1 MQLLSAGAAE
11 TVTGSCHHLTIS
23 GQNILVDC
31 GLFQGRQEIEDL
43 NNEPFPF
50 DLTKL
55 NAVLVTHGHLDHIG
69 RLPKLVS
76 EGYNGPI
83 YATATTQKIAEIVLL
98 DAAKIQLEDYERSLR
113 KAQRGGREKKVAP
126 PLFTDKDVVQTM
138 SLFKTVEFAKPLQ
151 LGDVTVTYSPAG
163 HILGSGFISVQAN
176 EGHVIFSGDL
186 GNRES
191 GVQEDFQLPTSC
203 DAVLVETTYGNR
215 THRPLSETLE
225 EFRTVIQ
232 ASLKTGGKIL
242 IPSFALERAQNI
254 LYHLR
259 NMQKRGDLPKIPIFL
274 DSPMASKMTQ
284 LYMGS
289 KNEFLPAV
297 AAELSSGVDPF
308 EPETL
313 IYAATAEESKKINDV
328 QGQAI
333 IIAGSGM
340 MTGGRILHH
349 LKHHLWCK
357 ETSLVVVGYQS
368 EGTLGRLLID
378 GKKRV
383 KILGEE
389 ISVRAKIYTIGGF
402 SAHADQDDLL
412 RWLEPTANANVY
424 LVHGEVAV
432 MNEFGAGLA
441 KLERNAALVQRGKPY
456 DLKTPLNGYV
466 PILKDKSGQDAQSN
480 YAE

>member
-23 GQNILVDC
+23 GQNILIDC
-31 GLFQGRQEIEDL
+31 GLFQGRQETEDL
-43 NNEPFPF
+43 NYEAFPF
-50 DLTKL
+50 DLNKL
-55 NAVLVTHGHLDHIG
+55 TTVLLTHGHLDHIG
-69 RLPKLVS
+69 RLPKLVR

-98 DAAKIQLEDYERSLR
+98 DAAKIQLEDYERNLR
-113 KAQRGGREKKVAP
+113 KAQRNGREKKVMP
-126 PLFTDKDVVQTM
+126 PLFTDKDVVQTL
-138 SLFKTVEFAKPLQ
+138 SLFRTVEFARPLQ
-151 LGDVTVTYSPAG
+151 LGEVTATYSPAG
-163 HILGSGFISVQAN
+163 HILGSGFISVQSS

-186 GNRES
+186 GNTES
-191 GVQEDFQLPTSC
+191 GVQEDFQLPSSC

-225 EFRTVIQ
+225 EFRTVITS
-232 ASLKTGGKIL
+232 SLKTGGKVL

-254 LYHLR
+254 LFHLR
-259 NMQKRGDLPKIPIFL
+259 NLQKRGDLPKIPIFL

-289 KNEFLPAV
+289 TNEFLPEV
-297 AAELSSGVDPF
+297 AAELASGVDPF

-313 IYAATAEESKKINDV
+313 KYVATAEDSKKINEV

-333 IIAGSGM
+333 IVAGSGM

-349 LKHHLWCK
+349 LKHNLWRE
-357 ETSLVVVGYQS
+357 ETSLVIVGYQS
-368 EGTLGRLLID
+368 EGTLGRLLVD

-383 KILGEE
+383 KIHGEE
-389 ISVRAKIYTIGGF
+389 ISVKAKIHTIGGF

-412 RWLEPTANANVY
+412 KWLEPTGTANVY
-424 LVHGEVAV
+424 LIHGEVSV
-432 MNEFGAGLA
+432 MNEFGATLA
-441 KLERNAALVQRGKPY
+441 KAGRNAVMVERNKPY
-456 DLKTPLNGYV
+456 DLKAALTGYV
-466 PILKDKSGQDAQSN
+466 PVIEKSAGGSSKN
-480 YAE
+480 YTE

>member
-11 TVTGSCHHLTIS
+11 TVTGSCHHVTIS
-23 GQNILVDC
+23 GQNILIDC

-43 NNEPFPF
+43 NYEPFPF
-50 DLTKL
+50 ELDGLT
-55 NAVLVTHGHLDHIG
+55 AVLVTHGHLDHIG

-76 EGYNGPI
+76 EGYHGPI

-98 DAAKIQLEDYERSLR
+98 DAAKIQLEDYERALR
-113 KAQRGGREKKVAP
+113 KAQRNGREKKVTS
-126 PLFTDKDVVQTM
+126 PLFTDKDVAQTM
-138 SLFKTVEFAKPLQ
+138 SLFKTVDFTKPLQ
-151 LGDVTVTYSPAG
+151 LGEVTIMYSPAG
-163 HILGSGFISVQAN
+163 HILGSGFISVQSS
-176 EGHVIFSGDL
+176 EGQVIFSGDL
-186 GNRES
+186 GNTES

-203 DAVLVETTYGNR
+203 GAVLVETTYGNR
-215 THRPLSETLE
+215 THRPLAETLE

-232 ASLKTGGKIL
+232 ASLKTGGKVL

-259 NMQKRGDLPKIPIFL
+259 TMQKRGDLPKIPIFL

-289 KNEFLPAV
+289 KNEFLPEV
-297 AAELSSGVDPF
+297 AAELASGVDPF

-313 IYAATAEESKKINDV
+313 IYAATADESKKINDV
-328 QGQAI
+328 ESQAI

-349 LKHHLWCK
+349 LKHNLWRK

-383 KILGEE
+383 KIHGEE

-412 RWLEPTANANVY
+412 RWLEPTGSANVY
-424 LVHGEVAV
+424 MVHGEVAV
-432 MNEFGAGLA
+432 MNDFGAGLA
-441 KLERNAALVQRGKPY
+441 KLGRNAVIVERGKTY
-456 DLKTPLNGYV
+456 DLKQSLNTFV
-466 PILKDKSGQDAQSN
+466 PVMVDKNGRNTTGN
-480 YAE
+480 YTE

>member
-43 NNEPFPF
+43 NYEPFPF
-50 DLTKL
+50 ALDKL
-55 NAVLVTHGHLDHIG
+55 NAVLVTHGHLDHVG
-69 RLPKLVS
+69 RLPKLVN

-83 YATATTQKIAEIVLL
+83 YATATTQKITEIVLL
-98 DAAKIQLEDYERSLR
+98 DAAKIQLEDYERALR
-113 KAQRGGREKKVAP
+113 KAQRNGREKKITP
-126 PLFTDKDVVQTM
+126 PLFTDKDVTRTV
-138 SLFKTVEFAKPLQ
+138 SLFKTVEFDKPFQ
-151 LGDVTVTYSPAG
+151 LGEVNVRYFPAG
-163 HILGSGFISVQAN
+163 HILGSGFISVESS

-191 GVQEDFQLPTSC
+191 GVQEDFQLPTAC

-215 THRPLSETLE
+215 THRHLSETLE
-225 EFRTVIQ
+225 EFRTVIK

-254 LYHLR
+254 LFHLR
-259 NMQKRGDLPKIPIFL
+259 HMLERGDIPKIPIFL

-289 KNEFLPAV
+289 KNEFLPEV
-297 AAELSSGVDPF
+297 AAELSRGIDPF

-313 IYAATAEESKKINDV
+313 KYAATADESKKINDV
-328 QGQAI
+328 ESQAI

-349 LKHHLWCK
+349 LKHNLWRK

-383 KILGEE
+383 KIHGEE
-389 ISVRAKIYTIGGF
+389 ISVKAKIYTIGGF

-412 RWLEPTANANVY
+412 TWLEPTGTANVY
-424 LVHGEVAV
+424 LIHGEVSV
-432 MNEFGAGLA
+432 MNEFGATLA
-441 KLERNAALVQRGKPY
+441 KHGRNAVMVQRGKPY
-456 DLKTPLNGYV
+456 DLKLPLNGYV
-466 PILKDKSGQDAQSN
+466 PVIEDKSAKDSSAN
-480 YAE
+480 YTE

>member
-23 GQNILVDC
+23 GQNLLIDC

-43 NNEPFPF
+43 NHEPFPF
-50 DLTKL
+50 ELAKLTG
-55 NAVLVTHGHLDHIG
+55 VLVTHGHLDHIG

-76 EGYNGPI
+76 EGYHGPI

-98 DAAKIQLEDYERSLR
+98 DAAKIQLEDFERALR
-113 KAQRGGREKKVAP
+113 KAQRNGREKKVTP
-126 PLFTDKDVVQTM
+126 PLFTDKDVAQTM
-138 SLFKTVEFAKPLQ
+138 SLFKTVDFAKPLQ

-163 HILGSGFISVQAN
+163 HILGSGFISVQSS
-176 EGHVIFSGDL
+176 EGQVIFSGDL
-186 GNRES
+186 GNTES
-191 GVQEDFQLPTSC
+191 GVQEDFRLPNAC

-225 EFRTVIQ
+225 EFRTVIK
-232 ASLKTGGKIL
+232 ASLKTGGKVL

-254 LYHLR
+254 LFHLR
-259 NMQKRGDLPKIPIFL
+259 NMQKHGDIPKIPIYL

-289 KNEFLPAV
+289 KNEFLPEV
-297 AAELSSGVDPF
+297 AAELASGVDPF
-308 EPETL
+308 EPDTL
-313 IYAATAEESKKINDV
+313 IYAATADESKKINNIDS
-328 QGQAI
+328 QAI

-349 LKHHLWCK
+349 LKHNLWRK

-383 KILGEE
+383 KIHGEE
-389 ISVRAKIYTIGGF
+389 ISVKAKIHTIGGF

-412 RWLEPTANANVY
+412 KWLEPTGGANIY
-424 LVHGEVAV
+424 MVHGEVAV
-432 MNEFGAGLA
+432 MNDFGVVLSKAG
-441 KLERNAALVQRGKPY
+441 RNTVMVQRGKVY
-456 DLKTPLNGYV
+456 ALKQPLNGFV
-466 PILKDKSGQDAQSN
+466 PVMADKTGRNTTGN
-480 YAE
+480 YTE

>member
-23 GQNILVDC
+23 GQNILIDC

-43 NNEPFPF
+43 NYGPFPF
-50 DLTKL
+50 EMDRLTAL
-55 NAVLVTHGHLDHIG
+55 LVTHGHLDHIG

-76 EGYNGPI
+76 EGYHGPI

-98 DAAKIQLEDYERSLR
+98 DAAKIQLEDYERTLR
-113 KAQRGGREKKVAP
+113 KAQRNGREKKVTP
-126 PLFTDKDVVQTM
+126 PLFTDKDVAQTM
-138 SLFKTVEFAKPLQ
+138 SLFKTVDFEQPLQ
-151 LGDVTVTYSPAG
+151 IGDVTVKYSPAG
-163 HILGSGFISVQAN
+163 HILGSGFISVQSS
-176 EGHVIFSGDL
+176 EGQVIFSGDL
-186 GNRES
+186 GNTES
-191 GVQEDFQLPTSC
+191 GVQEDFQLPTAC

-215 THRPLSETLE
+215 THRPLAETLE
-225 EFRTVIQ
+225 EFRMVIK
-232 ASLKTGGKIL
+232 ASLKTGGKVL

-254 LYHLR
+254 LFHLR
-259 NMQKRGDLPKIPIFL
+259 NMQKRGDIPKIPIYL
-274 DSPMASKMTQ
+274 DSPMATKMTQ

-289 KNEFLPAV
+289 KNEFLPEV
-297 AAELSSGVDPF
+297 AAELASGVDPF

-313 IYAATAEESKKINDV
+313 IYAATADESKKINDIDS
-328 QGQAI
+328 QAI

-349 LKHHLWCK
+349 LKHNLWRK

-383 KILGEE
+383 KIHGEE
-389 ISVRAKIYTIGGF
+389 ISVKAKIHTIGGF

-412 RWLEPTANANVY
+412 KWLGPTDKASVY
-424 LVHGEVAV
+424 MVHGEVAV
-432 MNEFGAGLA
+432 MNDFGVVLSKAG
-441 KLERNAALVQRGKPY
+441 RNAVIVERGKSY
-456 DLKTPLNGYV
+456 DIKQPLSGFVPVMVDKTGRNTIG
-466 PILKDKSGQDAQSN
+466 N
-480 YAE
+480 YTE

>member
-11 TVTGSCHHLTIS
+11 TVTGSCHHLTTS
-23 GQNILVDC
+23 GQNLLVDC

-43 NNEPFPF
+43 NYEPFPF
-50 DLTKL
+50 PLDKV
-55 NAVLVTHGHLDHIG
+55 NAVLLTHGHLDHVG

-76 EGYNGPI
+76 EGYRGPI

-113 KAQRGGREKKVAP
+113 KAQRNGREKKVTP
-126 PLFTDKDVVQTM
+126 PLFTDKDVTQTV
-138 SLFKTVEFAKPLQ
+138 SLFKTVDFGKPLQ
-151 LGDVTVTYSPAG
+151 LGDVTVTYTPAG
-163 HILGSGFISVQAN
+163 HILGSGFISVQSS

-186 GNRES
+186 GNTES
-191 GVQEDFQLPTSC
+191 GVQADFQLPSSC

-225 EFRTVIQ
+225 EFRSVIR
-232 ASLKTGGKIL
+232 ASLKTGGKVL

-254 LYHLR
+254 LFHLR
-259 NMQKRGDLPKIPIFL
+259 NMQKRGDVPKIPIFL
-274 DSPMASKMTQ
+274 DSPMATKMTQ
-284 LYMGS
+284 LYLGS
-289 KNEFLPAV
+289 KNEFLPEV
-297 AAELSSGVDPF
+297 AAELSKGVDPF

-313 IYAATAEESKKINDV
+313 NYAATADDSKKINAV
-328 QGQAI
+328 ENQAI

-349 LKHHLWCK
+349 LKHNLWRK

-368 EGTLGRLLID
+368 EGTLGRLLVD

-383 KILGEE
+383 KIHGEE
-389 ISVRAKIYTIGGF
+389 ISVKAKIHTIGGF

-412 RWLEPTANANVY
+412 KWLEPTGKANVY
-424 LVHGEVAV
+424 LIHGEVSV
-432 MNEFGAGLA
+432 MNEFGATLVKHG
-441 KLERNAALVQRGKPY
+441 RNAVMVQRGKPY
-456 DLKTPLNGYV
+456 DLNAALRGYV
-466 PILKDKSGQDAQSN
+466 PVVEKTDKDSRAN
-480 YAE
+480 YTE

>member
-11 TVTGSCHHLTIS
+11 TVTGSCHHLTVS
-23 GQNILVDC
+23 GQNLLIDC

-43 NNEPFPF
+43 NYEPFPF
-50 DLTKL
+50 DLEKL
-55 NAVLVTHGHLDHIG
+55 NAVLLTHGHLDHIG
-69 RLPKLVS
+69 RLPKLVR
-76 EGYNGPI
+76 EGYRGPV
-83 YATATTQKIAEIVLL
+83 YATHTTQKIAEIVLL
-98 DAAKIQLEDYERSLR
+98 DAAKIQLEDYERALR
-113 KAQRGGREKKVAP
+113 KAQRNGREKKVVP

-151 LGDVTVTYSPAG
+151 LDDVTVTYLPAG
-163 HILGSGFISVQAN
+163 HILGSGFISVQAS

-186 GNRES
+186 GNTES

-225 EFRTVIQ
+225 EFRTVIK
-232 ASLKTGGKIL
+232 ASLKSGGKVL

-254 LYHLR
+254 LFHLR
-259 NMQKRGDLPKIPIFL
+259 NMQKQGDIPRIPIYL

-289 KNEFLPAV
+289 KNEFLPEV

-313 IYAATAEESKKINDV
+313 IYAATADESKKINDV
-328 QGQAI
+328 EGQAI
-333 IIAGSGM
+333 IVAGSGM

-349 LKHHLWCK
+349 LKHNLWRK

-383 KILGEE
+383 KIHGEE
-389 ISVRAKIYTIGGF
+389 IAVKAKIHTIGGF

-412 RWLEPTANANVY
+412 KWLGPTGSANVY
-424 LVHGEVAV
+424 MIHGEVAV
-432 MNEFGAGLA
+432 MNEFGTALA
-441 KLERNAALVQRGKPY
+441 KAGRNAVVVKRGKTH
-456 DLKTPLNGYV
+456 DLKQPVNGFV
-466 PILKDKSGQDAQSN
+466 PVVVDKGGRN
-480 YAE
+480 TTGTFVE